1 MDYEFTLKF
10 RLPDRETDSDTL
22 IEKLGEAGCD
32 DALVGVGVPGRV
44 ALSFTR
50 KAKSAKEAVLSALKD
65 VKKAIP
71 GAELVEVGPDF
82 VGVTDVAELTGVTR
96 QSVRKLLV
104 VHAKDFPPA
113 IHDGSASIWH
123 LAAVLKWIKERGT
136 CKIEPALIEV
146 AEFAMHINV
155 TKQTKLLS
163 LRLNK
168 KLEALVA

>member
-10 RLPDRETDSDTL
+10 KLPDIESDSDAV

-32 DALVGVGVPGRV
+32 DALVGVGVPGRL

-50 KAKSAKEAVLSALKD
+50 KAKSAKQAILSALKD

-104 VHAKDFPPA
+104 GHSKDFPPA

-123 LAAVLKWIKERGT
+123 LAAVLKWIRDRGT
-136 CKIEPALIEV
+136 RNIEPALIEV
-146 AEFAMHINV
+146 AEVAMHINV

-163 LRLNK
+163 PRLNK
-168 KLEALVA
+168 ELEALVA